1 MTDTPQ
7 QQPTSETSSEAPAQ
21 NDHPDDAS
29 TMREMIK
36 YIAGIIVEEKDA
48 IQVTSQWREDH
59 LVINLKVAD
68 NDKGRVIGRN
78 GRVVQA
84 MQSLLRVAATKSNIR
99 VNLDVQ

>member
-1 MTDTPQ
+1 MTDTAPQ
-7 QQPTSETSSEAPAQ
+7 ETTSETSPEAPAE
-21 NDHPDDAS
+21 NDHSDDAS
-29 TMREMIK
+29 TMREMIE
-36 YIAGIIVEEKDA
+36 YIAGIIVEEKEA
-48 IQVTSQWREDH
+48 VQVESQWREDH

>member
-1 MTDTPQ
+1 MADTPQ
-7 QQPTSETSSEAPAQ
+7 EQATSETDSEAPAEY
-21 NDHPDDAS
+21 DYADDAS
-29 TMREMIK
+29 SMREMIE

-48 IQVTSQWREDH
+48 VQVASEWREDH

-68 NDKGRVIGRN
+68 IDKGRVIGRN

-99 VNLDVQ
+99 VNLDVE